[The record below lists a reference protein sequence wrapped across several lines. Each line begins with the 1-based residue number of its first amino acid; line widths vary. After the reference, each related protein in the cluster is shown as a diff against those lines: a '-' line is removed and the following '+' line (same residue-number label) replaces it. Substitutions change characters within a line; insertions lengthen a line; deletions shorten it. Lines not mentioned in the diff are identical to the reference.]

1 MQPMGKAQASIECA
15 LHFILLSL
23 AGGGFRGGYFS
34 GFLGSIMLII
44 PHHPLTLTWA
54 LKGKGG
60 LKPIMNYCI
69 KPPTPIFL

>member
-60 LKPIMNYCI
+60 SNQS
-69 KPPTPIFL
+69 